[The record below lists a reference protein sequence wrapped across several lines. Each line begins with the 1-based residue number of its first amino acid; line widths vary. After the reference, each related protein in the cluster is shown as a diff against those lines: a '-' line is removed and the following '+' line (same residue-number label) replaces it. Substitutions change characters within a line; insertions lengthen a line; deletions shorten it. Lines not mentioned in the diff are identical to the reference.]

1 MAGVVSQCMAG
12 VISQCMAGVLSQCMA
27 GVVYNKFSTFKEC
40 KFVCYVGKRVR
51 VVAKAEG
58 EARGEGWS

>member
-12 VISQCMAGVLSQCMA
+12 VVSQCMA